1 MYEGTFYANTENTNP
16 ACLYDRLSILHRKES
31 LIMRQFQKQTLD
43 RENSQ
48 SGIQNSHEEAL
59 LDQLLSEL
67 QLENRISPGKKQRYR
82 RVLLRQYV
90 VKHAARLACLV
101 FAAALLAPGTVVP
114 ASVSEVSA
122 APASDASS
130 VQVSFRVDGLIPV
143 REITAQ
149 INEHSLSVESSSY
162 QNYQITVEENG
173 YLLLDIYSAT
183 GLHSSHSMEISGI
196 DEEAPVV
203 TSHQLEDGEL
213 ILWISDGDG
222 VGIDYD
228 SITAQLEGSGAKTA
242 PSRIDASIGCVA
254 FPAPQQAMLITIAD
268 KNGNYRVLSFT
279 PM

>member
-1 MYEGTFYANTENTNP
+1 MYEGTFSANTENTNP

-31 LIMRQFQKQTLD
+31 LIMRRFQKQTLD

-59 LDQLLSEL
+59 LNQLLSEL

-183 GLHSSHSMEISGI
+183 GLHSSHSMEQRRRRRRLRLRFHHRAAGRQRSKDSSFQDRRFHRMRGLPGAPADHADYHSG
-196 DEEAPVV
+196 
-203 TSHQLEDGEL
+203 
-213 ILWISDGDG
+213 
-222 VGIDYD
+222 
-228 SITAQLEGSGAKTA
+228 
-242 PSRIDASIGCVA
+242 
-254 FPAPQQAMLITIAD
+254 
-268 KNGNYRVLSFT
+268 
-279 PM
+279 